1 MKTFLNFIFATLFF
15 PSACFGGWA
24 EVARNTDHSRYFLDY
39 GKMQL
44 VAPYT
49 YAWIL
54 VNYLEPNQAGYLSE
68 VQYFKVHCGDLVY
81 RTLKIIRY
89 GGPMGMGNVVDSFVP
104 ANAIDWTH
112 AMVGTAREAVVK
124 NICENSIVE

>member
-1 MKTFLNFIFATLFF
+1 MKTFLNFFFATFF
-15 PSACFGGWA
+15 FSSSWLGGWS
-24 EVARNTDHSRYFLDY
+24 EVARNTNYSRYFLDF
-39 GKMQL
+39 GNMQL
-44 VAPYT
+44 VEPYT

-54 VNYLEPNQAGYLSE
+54 VNYLEPNRGGDLSE
-68 VQYFKVHCGDLVY
+68 VQYIKVHCGDLVY

-112 AMVGTAREAVVK
+112 ATVGTAREAVVK